1 MGTGRKDSKEAGH
14 TLLVT
19 HLLNE
24 THKAS
29 PKAPRFVAI
38 TL

>member
-1 MGTGRKDSKEAGH
+1 MKQD

-19 HLLNE
+19 YLLNKA
-24 THKAS
+24 HKAG